1 MKWELDDNTSDGIR
15 FLLIGAGSLL
25 VLRLCY
31 SGVLMLFDVP
41 DGDELGAAIKRF
53 RSGYWIS
60 ASDVLVTVPSS
71 IGTRL
76 SLAFSASVVLALLAS
91 GLAYQLAILLGKD
104 TINRWLMVLRTTLI
118 ATLAWSLFAS
128 LSLPP
133 STATLDAHGISISR
147 RTALF
152 GTLSLPWSTHT
163 STTPWSAIKA
173 VEISY
178 TEEGHTVEA
187 LTVDGALILC
197 TGAQADAERLAAAI
211 RKRFLS
217 L

>member
-15 FLLIGAGSLL
+15 FLLIGAGILL

-31 SGVLMLFDVP
+31 SGVLMLLDGP
-41 DGDELGAAIKRF
+41 DGDELGAAITQF

-60 ASDVLVTVPSS
+60 ASDVLVTGPSS

-91 GLAYQLAILLGKD
+91 GLAYQLAILLGKERID
-104 TINRWLMVLRTTLI
+104 RWLMVLRTTLI
-118 ATLAWSLFAS
+118 TALAWSLFAA

-133 STATLDAHGISISR
+133 TTASLQEQGIGINSR
-147 RTALF
+147 PSLF
-152 GTLSLPWSTHT
+152 GVLSLPWRMHKA
-163 STTPWSAIKA
+163 TTPWSAVKA
-173 VEISY
+173 VVVSY
-178 TEEGHTVEA
+178 TDEGHTVEA
-187 LTVDGALILC
+187 LTEDGALILC
-197 TGAQADAERLAAAI
+197 TGEQADAERLAAAI

-217 L
+217 P

>member
-1 MKWELDDNTSDGIR
+1 MKWELEDNTSDGIR

-31 SGVLMLFDVP
+31 SAVLMLLGVP
-41 DGDELGAAIKRF
+41 DEDELGAAIAHF
-53 RSGYWIS
+53 RSGYWII
-60 ASDVLVTVPSS
+60 ATDVLVTVPST

-76 SLAFSASVVLALLAS
+76 SLAFSTSLVFALFAA
-91 GLAYQLAILLGKD
+91 GLVYQLAMLLGKES
-104 TINRWLMVLRTTLI
+104 INRWLLVLRTTLI
-118 ATLAWSLFAS
+118 AALVWSLFAS

-133 STATLDAHGISISR
+133 STATLDARGISITR

-163 STTPWSAIKA
+163 VTTPWSAIKA
-173 VEISY
+173 VEVSF
-178 TEEGHTVEA
+178 TEEGHIVEA
-187 LTVDGALILC
+187 LTDDGALILC
-197 TGAQADAERLAAAI
+197 TGAKADAERLATAI
-211 RKRFLS
+211 RVRYLS